1 MSGISSF
8 INWDL
13 LFNLSNSDL
22 ENLIFN
28 YRVCHLAR
36 ISLMM
41 LLPSSRT
48 PQQILPPALTH
59 IESSIQIRAPT
70 EKISH
75 FLCLSCIRVLSSS
88 WNKMSWQRNFCKIY
102 FFAGTSSPNCS
113 QQITENYKHQFCLAP
128 SLYHLLGKCFVLEDC
143 KHIFFPILCKFNF
156 PFNLNC

>member
-8 INWDL
+8 INRDL

-48 PQQILPPALTH
+48 RNSKYCQQPALTH
-59 IESSIQIRAPT
+59 IGSSIQIRAPT

-102 FFAGTSSPNCS
+102 FLRGRVVRTVHSKLLRIININFASRPPG
-113 QQITENYKHQFCLAP
+113 ITCWGN
-128 SLYHLLGKCFVLEDC
+128 VL
-143 KHIFFPILCKFNF
+143 F
-156 PFNLNC
+156 